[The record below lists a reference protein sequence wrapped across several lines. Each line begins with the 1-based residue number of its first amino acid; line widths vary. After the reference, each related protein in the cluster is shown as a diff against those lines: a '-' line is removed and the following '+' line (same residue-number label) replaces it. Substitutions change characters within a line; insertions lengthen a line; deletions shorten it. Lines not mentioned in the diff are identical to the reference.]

1 MNSFS
6 EVSNNGDKTESDSII
21 ALESRKTKRVLYF
34 SDGIM
39 EELSESEGD
48 DLEPDATDKCSNPG
62 IIVSTGVLLVYP
74 FYCNLFIKG
83 RRSVTFPI
91 EMSVSR
97 YWSSLHFWHRLFG

>member
-21 ALESRKTKRVLYF
+21 ALESRKPKRVLYF

-48 DLEPDATDKCSNPG
+48 DCEPDATDKCYNSD
-62 IIVSTGVLLVYP
+62 IIVSPCVLLVY
-74 FYCNLFIKG
+74 
-83 RRSVTFPI
+83 TF
-91 EMSVSR
+91 
-97 YWSSLHFWHRLFG
+97 LL